1 MCHESTIITETLFIT
16 TIVLKVAD
24 KLKSEQYLSFFV
36 NRGYKIGVYIGNA
49 IWMETRKKI
58 VSVGL
63 LKK

>member
-36 NRGYKIGVYIGNA
+36 NRGYEIGVYIGNA